1 MDQDDQRS
9 NPGDSSGRGSAG
21 PPRSG
26 PWTPE
31 SIIRTADAAERD
43 AATEAAAETA
53 PGLPIPSL
61 IELADPASRS
71 PIANTCPFLRAV
83 GPKGELGLPIEAPHP
98 DNRCAAVGEPK
109 PQSGRQQEL
118 VCLTTGH
125 INCPRYLRGA
135 LVAGEAP
142 ARVPVLRAPSS
153 PVLASVLVLIMSA
166 SASVG
171 FLLVRGG
178 ITLPLSWSDPSQ
190 VAVASAPIVSNAPST
205 VPSPIPTASLPPSAS
220 ASATPVASPKPAP
233 TPTATPAPAT
243 PVPTPGATSDRYQ
256 LLTPCPGTPNCWIY
270 VVRSG
275 DNLRSIANYFG
286 VSYETVLDMNP
297 QIHDPAT
304 IRAGDEIR
312 LPPPT
317 R

>member
-1 MDQDDQRS
+1 LDQDGQRS
-9 NPGDSSGRGSAG
+9 DPGDSSGRGSNG
-21 PPRSG
+21 PRRSG

-31 SIIRTADAAERD
+31 GIIRTADAAERD

-53 PGLPIPSL
+53 SGPPIPSL

-71 PIANTCPFLRAV
+71 PIANTCPFFRAL
-83 GPKGELGLPIEAPHP
+83 GPNGELGLPIEAPHP
-98 DNRCAAVGEPK
+98 NNRCAAVGEPK

-118 VCLTTGH
+118 VCLTAGH

-135 LVAGEAP
+135 LVPGEAP
-142 ARVPVLRAPSS
+142 VRVPVRRTPSS
-153 PVLASVLVLIMSA
+153 PVVASVLVLVMAA
-166 SASVG
+166 SVSVG

-178 ITLPLSWSDPSQ
+178 ITLPLPPPDPSE
-190 VAVASAPIVSNAPST
+190 VAVASVPIVP
-205 VPSPIPTASLPPSAS
+205 VPSPSVSSSVPTASVPP
-220 ASATPVASPKPAP
+220 SATPVASPTPPP
-233 TPTATPAPAT
+233 TPAVTPAPAT
-243 PVPTPGATSDRYQ
+243 PVPTPRATSDRYQ

-286 VSYETVLDMNP
+286 VPYETVLDMNP
-297 QIHDPAT
+297 QIHDPTT